1 MIMIGPNKFIK
12 PQKPQYKL
20 NKRRYTVQKLKVG
33 FVRFSSDFT
42 FFTCPLFEFYFFKL
56 SVL

>member
-1 MIMIGPNKFIK
+1 MIGPNKFIK

-42 FFTCPLFEFYFFKL
+42 FFTCPLFEFHFFKL